1 MTPSAEARQIITRYQ
16 KVTALHEELVAAQ
29 HSLYQ
34 RWWECL
40 KESNNYQR
48 ALEGELGEP
57 WFGMARDFRDLTGAF
72 AVWWYETGRYLFAQQ
87 VYSPPVRRLEPFV
100 TEPNTQLEYPLSKA
114 QDLLLTWQD
123 TARPMLNL
131 AIPLTLDRSEIVRQV
146 EQLVKTAKNQSPEAI
161 EAAQTP
167 RRSLYPDQRIRLST
181 IDTLLRIWR
190 ARKATDQEWWQIGE
204 REKLRDQFTC
214 QPNDDTET
222 IKRKRRLMTLTVQR
236 YYKMAAAMIDFA
248 ARGDFPRVK

>member
-1 MTPSAEARQIITRYQ
+1 MDQVQKELLDQRLDQDEWLLWEYSAARDT
-16 KVTALHEELVAAQ
+16 
-29 HSLYQ
+29 LYR

-40 KESNNYQR
+40 TESEDYQR
-48 ALEGELGEP
+48 ALSGELGEP
-57 WFGMARDFRDLTGAF
+57 WAGMARDFGDLDQTFMA
-72 AVWWYETGRYLFAQQ
+72 WWFDRGRYLFADE
-87 VYSPPVRRLEPFV
+87 VYTPSVRRLRPFV
-100 TEPNTQLEYPLSKA
+100 PAKGSEMGYVPLPS
-114 QDLLLTWQD
+114 QDLMLTWHD

-146 EQLVKTAKNQSPEAI
+146 ERLVKSAKQRSVEATEAGQSP
-161 EAAQTP
+161 
-167 RRSLYPDQRIRLST
+167 RRNLYPDQRIRMAT

-190 ARKATDQEWWQIGE
+190 ARKASNEEWWQIGE

-214 QPNDDTET
+214 QPDDNAET

-236 YYKMAAAMIDFA
+236 YHKMAGALIDFA